1 MRAAE
6 LEAGQRAQDDA
17 HQEAGL
23 MKHARRWS
31 KRSKMAIRRIIE
43 MRREELAAAIRTAA
57 QARVDQL
64 KS

>member
-1 MRAAE
+1 
-6 LEAGQRAQDDA
+6 
-17 HQEAGL
+17 